1 MHVSIL
7 FSGLLLSA
15 LANVFNV
22 EFTVALVQS
31 NHRSFKRKLRW
42 FLSPPAPVSDPEA
55 GVQLESGSNAGS
67 HGRGNH
73 GPHRQVGILAVMA
86 DGSDT

>member
-1 MHVSIL
+1 MHVSIP

-22 EFTVALVQS
+22 EVTVALVQS
-31 NHRSFKRKLRW
+31 NHLLKEAEMV
-42 FLSPPAPVSDPEA
+42 LSPPTPVSDPEA
-55 GVQLESGSNAGS
+55 GVQLESGFNAGS

-73 GPHRQVGILAVMA
+73 GPHSRRQVGILAVMA